1 MSILQNFSAPFRGDI
16 KLAKKRVE
24 MKDAKAMFNLGCFHA
39 NGMYG
44 LPQNRTK
51 ALELW
56 HGQRSLVT
64 LQHIITLGML
74 ISMVEA

>member
-1 MSILQNFSAPFRGDI
+1 MIQ
-16 KLAKKRVE
+16 LAKKRVE
-24 MKDAKAMFNLGCFHA
+24 MKDAKAMFNLGCCHA

-44 LPQNRTK
+44 LPQNRAK
-51 ALELW
+51 ALEF
-56 HGQRSLVT
+56 GIRQGSLVT